1 MVKSAFATACHR
13 LHRSPLSVK
22 EGVESQRKETLS
34 SSCCTPGTDIGGSRI
49 RCTRR
54 DSRLDSIA
62 AKSHLSQDDGSF
74 GLIVEGAG
82 EDDRAM
88 TFTTGTSAYAR
99 PVGRCRRRL
108 SAAHA
113 DAAVE
118 GPVAVGDAD
127 AGDLDVALSA

>member
-1 MVKSAFATACHR
+1 L
-13 LHRSPLSVK
+13 LHS
-22 EGVESQRKETLS
+22 GHGHWSQ
-34 SSCCTPGTDIGGSRI
+34 PHPVHASRF
-49 RCTRR
+49 TVGFY
-54 DSRLDSIA
+54 A
-62 AKSHLSQDDGSF
+62 ANNHLSKDDGSF

-99 PVGRCRRRL
+99 HVGRCWRRL

-113 DAAVE
+113 DAAVDR
-118 GPVAVGDAD
+118 PVVVGDVD